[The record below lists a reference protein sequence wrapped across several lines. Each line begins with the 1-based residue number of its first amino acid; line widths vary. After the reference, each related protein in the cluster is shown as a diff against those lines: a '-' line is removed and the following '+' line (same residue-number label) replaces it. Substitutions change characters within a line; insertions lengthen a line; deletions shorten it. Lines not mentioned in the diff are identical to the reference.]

1 MRGQRLLHGFEAA
14 AWVFIEL
21 AAKRG
26 YDTRI
31 GLEDTLVLPDAPA
44 RGTTR
49 NWWLRRDASSSSKSS
64 EAFET
69 GFGLHFE
76 WPCWSSGGH
85 VRSST

>member
-1 MRGQRLLHGFEAA
+1 LAGVQVQRLLHGFEAA

-31 GLEDTLVLPDAPA
+31 GLEDTLVLPGGTRA

-49 NWWLRRDASSSSKSS
+49 NCGRGVAHCRSV
-64 EAFET
+64 EALTHLLPALAFD
-69 GFGLHFE
+69 L
-76 WPCWSSGGH
+76 S
-85 VRSST
+85 